1 MFDDKNNIESDLLM
15 RSILS
20 QAEEEVPSHV
30 WDNISSEL
38 DRMAAQKTVKPA
50 AIWFRRSAIA
60 VAAAAAIAVGVV
72 FNWNPD
78 NTDFINEAVSTD
90 MIAVAE
96 PSEPSKTEL
105 INPSVQTE
113 PARIAKAFVSRP
125 LPTTGIKSA
134 IEDEESTVEVT
145 VTESIPEAAFPESTI
160 QEQIAEKSTHKYIA
174 DAGSSFNDLDDE
186 FEDENTG
193 RHTRKT
199 SIVLSGLA
207 GTNNSR
213 NNVGN
218 GVIKHPSSSAIRQ
231 ETGIRQTGT
240 ESSYGLPVT
249 IGAGVKID
257 LAPRWSLGVG
267 VNYTLLTRKFTGTY
281 TRVETEDKITIIP
294 STDIR
299 NSQHYIGIP
308 VNAFYNI
315 IDREL
320 INFYTYVGGTVEK
333 CVSNEF
339 DILGHDIIHK
349 EKAKGVQYSA
359 NIGVGLEFRLGE
371 HLGLYFDPSLR
382 YYFKNRQPKS
392 IRTVQ
397 PLMMGLEFGLR
408 VNL

>member
-38 DRMAAQKTVKPA
+38 DRIAVQKTIKPA
-50 AIWFRRSAIA
+50 VIWFRRSAIA

-72 FNWNPD
+72 FNWEKEDTEFIPKAIG
-78 NTDFINEAVSTD
+78 TDL
-90 MIAVAE
+90 IAVAE
-96 PSEPSKTEL
+96 ASEPGQTEQ
-105 INPSVQTE
+105 ISSPVQTE
-113 PARIAKAFVSRP
+113 PVRIAKASASSL
-125 LPTTGIKSA
+125 LPATETKSVPEVKPIA
-134 IEDEESTVEVT
+134 EST
-145 VTESIPEAAFPESTI
+145 PETTAGESTI
-160 QEQIAEKSTHKYIA
+160 QEQIEEKSTQKYIA
-174 DAGSSFNDLDDE
+174 DAGSIVDDWTDE
-186 FEDENTG
+186 FDEEKIG
-193 RHTRKT
+193 RNKRKA
-199 SIVLSGLA
+199 SLVLSGLA

-218 GVIKHPSSSAIRQ
+218 GVIKHPSSSAIRH

-240 ESSYGLPVT
+240 ESSYGLPLT
-249 IGAGVKID
+249 AGAGVKVE

-267 VNYTLLTRKFTGTY
+267 VSYTLLTRKFTGTY
-281 TRVETEDKITIIP
+281 TKVESEDKITIIP

-299 NSQHYIGIP
+299 NSQHYIGLPIN
-308 VNAFYNI
+308 VFYNI
-315 IDREL
+315 VDREL
-320 INFYTYVGGTVEK
+320 LNFYTYAGGVVEK
-333 CVSNEF
+333 CVSNKF
-339 DILGHDIIHK
+339 NILGNDIIHK
-349 EKAKGVQYSA
+349 EKVKGFQYSA
-359 NIGVGLEFRLGE
+359 NIGVGLEFRIGE

-382 YYFKNRQPKS
+382 YYFKSRQPKS